1 MMIVGEESDGFN
13 KKMQKKLKKAFHKK
27 RYQKLKKVKNVL
39 KKNKKQM
46 SKDFKNELKKV

>member
-13 KKMQKKLKKAFHKK
+13 KKMQKKLKK
-27 RYQKLKKVKNVL
+27 VKNVL
-39 KKNKKQM
+39 KKNKKHM